1 MLIEPFRPGVME
13 RLGLGPESLT
23 QDNPRLVY
31 ARLTGFGQAGPYKD
45 MAGHD
50 INYLALSGEIS
61 VTWCT
66 PGLGVETGDWRPQYP
81 SLSFPTSQVHP
92 SY

>member
-1 MLIEPFRPGVME
+1 ME

-66 PGLGVETGDWRPQYP
+66 PGLRVETGDHRNP
-81 SLSFPTSQVHP
+81 SLLLTGQTLKKAPLKRQNFP
-92 SY
+92 